1 MTGWDAATI
10 EPFVRQL
17 LLRAEVG
24 RHTGSSRR
32 SGYGSKRQ
40 PDPRVLDAFRRGRA
54 GDRGQRSAGAARAL
68 RDCDAGTVRCVA
80 WLILAGEMLGTLPA
94 GLAAGLAA
102 ALLFHDVAEA
112 PKALADQVLELVP
125 G

>member
-1 MTGWDAATI
+1 
-10 EPFVRQL
+10 
-17 LLRAEVG
+17 
-24 RHTGSSRR
+24 
-32 SGYGSKRQ
+32 
-40 PDPRVLDAFRRGRA
+40 
-54 GDRGQRSAGAARAL
+54 
-68 RDCDAGTVRCVA
+68 VA

-94 GLAAGLAA
+94 ELAAGLAA